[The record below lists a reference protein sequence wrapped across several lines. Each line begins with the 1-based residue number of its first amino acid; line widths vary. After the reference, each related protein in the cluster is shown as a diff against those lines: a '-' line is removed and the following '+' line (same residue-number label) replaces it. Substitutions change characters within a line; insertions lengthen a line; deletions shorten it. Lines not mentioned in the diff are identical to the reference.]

1 MRILSTSQ
9 IALAMWL
16 LTIGGLLVRGF
27 ETLVRNDPGFD
38 RANVLTLQLELP
50 MAATAAYPHQPER
63 DAFFGTLLQRIAGL
77 SEVRAVSLADAPPLQ
92 EDPSPFAFRLPGEG
106 ASQARQA
113 DFRLVAAG
121 YFGLLHIPILKGR
134 GFDATDSRSS
144 PRVIVVSEALA
155 QSVWPG
161 ENAVGKQIEMSS
173 GHSAEVAGV
182 VGNVRA
188 AGLDAEFAR
197 TVYLPTTQA
206 SFNFMTVLVKTRNE
220 PAAVAPTIR
229 RLVRELDPSLPL
241 HHVRTLDAIVSGS
254 VAQQRFQVFLISAFS
269 FLMFAL
275 AVVGIY
281 GVTAYA
287 VSERSNE
294 LGIRAALGATAS
306 DIRGMVLRDG
316 IRLAGM
322 GIVIGALGAAA
333 VSGVLT
339 RFVFQMVTID
349 YVAFVAAPIVLGG
362 AAMLATWIPAHRAAQ
377 IDPMRALRV
386 D

>member
-1 MRILSTSQ
+1 
-9 IALAMWL
+9 
-16 LTIGGLLVRGF
+16 
-27 ETLVRNDPGFD
+27 
-38 RANVLTLQLELP
+38 
-50 MAATAAYPHQPER
+50 
-63 DAFFGTLLQRIAGL
+63 
-77 SEVRAVSLADAPPLQ
+77 
-92 EDPSPFAFRLPGEG
+92 
-106 ASQARQA
+106 
-113 DFRLVAAG
+113 
-121 YFGLLHIPILKGR
+121 LLHIPILKGR

-144 PRVIVVSEALA
+144 PQVVVVSEALA

-197 TVYLPTTQA
+197 TVYVPTTQA

-220 PAAVAPTIR
+220 PSAVAPTIR

-254 VAQQRFQVFLISAFS
+254 VAQQRFQVCLISAFS

-287 VSERSNE
+287 VSERTNE
-294 LGIRAALGATAS
+294 LGIRAALGARAS

-316 IRLAGM
+316 IRLAVI
-322 GIVIGALGAAA
+322 GIVIGAVGAAA

-339 RFVFQMVTID
+339 RFVFQIGAID
-349 YVAFVAAPIVLGG
+349 YVAFAAAPIILGG